1 MNECKKENRM
11 KYKFLSKTKGI
22 LHIEKW
28 NPSRLV
34 KSIQKQIETLLQGA
48 KGDEKK
54 NQPNLE
60 MRKGNIYY
68 VMRMNVKNRNG
79 NSSSSSVSGSKNE
92 GALASREKCLI
103 KIINEYENE
112 KNQ

>member
-1 MNECKKENRM
+1 M
-11 KYKFLSKTKGI
+11 
-22 LHIEKW
+22 
-28 NPSRLV
+28 
-34 KSIQKQIETLLQGA
+34 QGA

-79 NSSSSSVSGSKNE
+79 NSSSSSGSKNE
-92 GALASREKCLI
+92 GALAPREKCLI